1 MNGQEPFGY
10 IRLSRILKRISFGW
24 IAMFLVLCLPCLIF
38 PLSGLRE
45 SRAADRGTLAEQRSH
60 HCLPFCRRQWAQ
72 QTSQIFALSL
82 FSEALLPPDA
92 QALRSMFLV
101 VYAAC
106 PWSYCLLATVLAN
119 WNAVITHLPLTCL
132 ALYFSFISYCM
143 HELLLSDTC
152 RITPHL
158 NI

>member
-24 IAMFLVLCLPCLIF
+24 IAVFLVLSSVPYIPSVWSKGKQSCW
-38 PLSGLRE
+38 S
-45 SRAADRGTLAEQRSH
+45 GTLAEQRSH